1 MLPGMFARLPVVPRP
16 PGYALQFPGRSL
28 LNTSLAP
35 HLARPLALRRLDEA
49 EIVLRL
55 AARQVLAADPA
66 CGLHDVMDLAG
77 VQLHVDGRG
86 TCLSWRLRVKKHAL
100 TKNPDLIPD
109 RGSFHGVSFLRK
121 RAVSDPDPSKFSPA
135 FLDDLAC
142 GLRVALAVA

>member
-77 VQLHVDGRG
+77 VQLHVEGRG

-100 TKNPDLIPD
+100 TKNPDLILIEEVFTGFLSSEKEPYPILIHP
-109 RGSFHGVSFLRK
+109 SFHRLSWMT
-121 RAVSDPDPSKFSPA
+121 
-135 FLDDLAC
+135 
-142 GLRVALAVA
+142 